1 MRLGIDAT
9 IRYGLGIPGTRPL
22 TKEHLRSDSP
32 YNTRRFTGVAAD
44 ADREPRS
51 RLATGRR
58 PAGEGRL
65 SLLRPQARQDPSSL
79 HRRRGGVLPEVARVR
94 LRRLLKERHR
104 DPLAAGLRGR
114 SGVEVETGTGAPLL
128 PRFRPPRKNRPFSSL

>member
-94 LRRLLKERHR
+94 LRRLLRGETPRPAR
-104 DPLAAGLRGR
+104 GGGPGAFGSRARSGLAALGSCLVYAAR
-114 SGVEVETGTGAPLL
+114 EEAA
-128 PRFRPPRKNRPFSSL
+128 